1 MNSLALCSLC
11 LFLIAQSP
19 WLTNATVF
27 GDGSDLIGQI
37 CNENPEKKIE
47 CTNILRADPTV
58 LGAKNLLQLSEAILN
73 LAVNKTEKAE
83 DFLKGLANTTDVPAI
98 ANCALYYENAV
109 ERFMNS
115 LQKLKCQDLKV
126 ANYLAAI
133 AGDEPSSFPHF
144 HTNKKLLEEVAII
157 PSKRLRNKIAGFS
170 TASPS
175 CSRRRSASAA
185 WTSSPPD

>member
-58 LGAKNLLQLSEAILN
+58 LEEAEI
-73 LAVNKTEKAE
+73 
-83 DFLKGLANTTDVPAI
+83 FLKGLAITTDVPAI
-98 ANCALYYENAV
+98 ANCALYYERTI
-109 ERFMNS
+109 EDFTNS
-115 LQKLKCQDLKV
+115 LNALKRQDPQT
-126 ANYLAAI
+126 ANYLADI
-133 AGDEPSSFPHF
+133 AGDGPSS
-144 HTNKKLLEEVAII
+144 
-157 PSKRLRNKIAGFS
+157 
-170 TASPS
+170 
-175 CSRRRSASAA
+175 C
-185 WTSSPPD
+185 

>member
-27 GDGSDLIGQI
+27 GDGSDLI
-37 CNENPEKKIE
+37 
-47 CTNILRADPTV
+47 
-58 LGAKNLLQLSEAILN
+58 EAILN

-109 ERFMNS
+109 ERFMSS
-115 LQKLKCQDLKV
+115 LQVLKHQDLEV

-133 AGDEPSSFPHF
+133 AGDEPSSCE
-144 HTNKKLLEEVAII
+144 TEL
-157 PSKRLRNKIAGFS
+157 
-170 TASPS
+170 
-175 CSRRRSASAA
+175 SAA
-185 WTSSPPD
+185 HIVNHAISAVNHQTSLLSYIAFVATGKLS

>member
-1 MNSLALCSLC
+1 M
-11 LFLIAQSP
+11 SP
-19 WLTNATVF
+19 TNQVEL
-27 GDGSDLIGQI
+27 LIGTI
-37 CNENPEKKIE
+37 PLKEVP
-47 CTNILRADPTV
+47 CTFLLISSLRALVFAICKGTIP
-58 LGAKNLLQLSEAILN
+58 LGVAKNLLQLSEAILN

-133 AGDEPSSFPHF
+133 AGDEPSSCE
-144 HTNKKLLEEVAII
+144 TEL
-157 PSKRLRNKIAGFS
+157 
-170 TASPS
+170 
-175 CSRRRSASAA
+175 SAA
-185 WTSSPPD
+185 HIVNHAISAVNHQTSLLSYIAFVATGKLS

>member
-58 LGAKNLLQLSEAILN
+58 L
-73 LAVNKTEKAE
+73 
-83 DFLKGLANTTDVPAI
+83 DVPAI
-98 ANCALYYENAV
+98 ANCALYYERTI
-109 ERFMNS
+109 EDFTNS
-115 LQKLKCQDLKV
+115 LNALKRQDPQT
-126 ANYLAAI
+126 ANYLADI
-133 AGDEPSSFPHF
+133 AGDGPSS
-144 HTNKKLLEEVAII
+144 
-157 PSKRLRNKIAGFS
+157 
-170 TASPS
+170 
-175 CSRRRSASAA
+175 C
-185 WTSSPPD
+185 

>member
-58 LGAKNLLQLSEAILN
+58 L
-73 LAVNKTEKAE
+73 
-83 DFLKGLANTTDVPAI
+83 DVPAI

-133 AGDEPSSFPHF
+133 AGDEPSSCETELSAAHIVNHAISAVNHQTSLLSYIAFVA
-144 HTNKKLLEEVAII
+144 TGKLLTVVAPLI
-157 PSKRLRNKIAGFS
+157 
-170 TASPS
+170 
-175 CSRRRSASAA
+175 
-185 WTSSPPD
+185 

>member
-133 AGDEPSSFPHF
+133 AGDEPSSCE
-144 HTNKKLLEEVAII
+144 TEL
-157 PSKRLRNKIAGFS
+157 
-170 TASPS
+170 
-175 CSRRRSASAA
+175 SAA
-185 WTSSPPD
+185 HIVNHAISAVNHQTSLLSYIAFVATGKLS